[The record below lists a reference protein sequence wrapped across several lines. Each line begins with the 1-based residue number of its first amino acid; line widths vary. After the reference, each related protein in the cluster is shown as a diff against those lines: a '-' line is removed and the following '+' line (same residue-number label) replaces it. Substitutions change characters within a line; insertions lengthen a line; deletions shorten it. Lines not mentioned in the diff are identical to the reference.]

1 MAEAKRLKV
10 KYVPPTLEAIDQ
22 VAKAVCRQL
31 AEENPGFRPPE
42 VVQDLAVFLNVIAR
56 IQAAHLNQ
64 IREGD
69 QLLDR
74 DTESD

>member
-42 VVQDLAVFLNVIAR
+42 MVQDLASFLSVVAR
-56 IQAAHLNQ
+56 IHAAHLNRQ
-64 IREGD
+64 EEV
-69 QLLDR
+69 LETLD
-74 DTESD
+74 TKAQSA

>member
-22 VAKAVCRQL
+22 VAKAVCEQL

-42 VVQDLAVFLNVIAR
+42 VVQDLAAFLSVVAR
-56 IQAAHLNQ
+56 IHAAHLNQ
-64 IREGD
+64 QENAL
-69 QLLDR
+69 QVL
-74 DTESD
+74 DTES